1 MAVNQNRRPST
12 GIPQGSVAGPGTFP
26 LYTQPLAMMV
36 QEHSISVHLYAD
48 DTQLYVGCDVS
59 DCRTS
64 KEDLENC
71 VDNVRSW
78 MASNMLK
85 LNENKTEYMVL
96 GSRHTLKQVPS
107 EACSLTI
114 GDVTVTSSKS
124 ARNIGVIMDSTLS
137 MESQVTSICR
147 SCYSS

>member
-1 MAVNQNRRPST
+1 
-12 GIPQGSVAGPGTFP
+12 
-26 LYTQPLAMMV
+26 MMV

-59 DCRTS
+59 DCMTS

-78 MASNMLK
+78 MAFNMLK
-85 LNENKTEYMVL
+85 LNESKTEYMVL

-137 MESQVTSICR
+137 M
-147 SCYSS
+147 